1 MVKNTKGGNKG
12 KKCARKHTGGDENR
26 ILRRAGEEGEVY
38 AIVDKIM
45 GGGIC
50 MVKCANGCR
59 RQCIIRGKFRRGHS
73 KSGNTVRV
81 GVWVMVG
88 IRDWEVR
95 GQGDEKCDL
104 LEVYTDIE
112 VGRLKQLEPSNIL
125 PKEDGEDIE
134 DDIFD
139 RSNGDTSILE
149 DSIKA
154 EIDNHDLT
162 NNETLSVLEE
172 EEICIDEI

>member
-1 MVKNTKGGNKG
+1 
-12 KKCARKHTGGDENR
+12 
-26 ILRRAGEEGEVY
+26 
-38 AIVDKIM
+38 
-45 GGGIC
+45 
-50 MVKCANGCR
+50 
-59 RQCIIRGKFRRGHS
+59 
-73 KSGNTVRV
+73 
-81 GVWVMVG
+81 MVG

-125 PKEDGEDIE
+125 PKGDGEEIE

-172 EEICIDEI
+172 KEICIDDI